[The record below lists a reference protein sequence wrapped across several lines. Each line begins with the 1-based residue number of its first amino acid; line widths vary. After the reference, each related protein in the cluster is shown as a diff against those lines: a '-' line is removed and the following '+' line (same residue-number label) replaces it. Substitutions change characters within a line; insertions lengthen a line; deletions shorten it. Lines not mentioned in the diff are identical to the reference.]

1 MSLQQ
6 GSAGYPQWQAR
17 VNKLLGCLIIGLG
30 TISVPLI
37 HRGGLRLTLSNF
49 PPIAIKWGYPLIF
62 TQDKTTPLVI
72 QSKPLNHLDHLKPF
86 RPPCLAS
93 LNHPST
99 IAIQLLSTAVACTR
113 CHPSPRKNGDVP
125 MENLVGYRGIIM
137 GYINNNRKM
146 PKNVCFKV
154 VPWYH
159 PYTVSLGTC
168 QVYNFSGS
176 IRGLLCSDKHVR
188 MF

>member
-1 MSLQQ
+1 MTSLF
-6 GSAGYPQWQAR
+6 GGY
-17 VNKLLGCLIIGLG
+17 
-30 TISVPLI
+30 PLI
-37 HRGGLRLTLSNF
+37 HRGGLGLTLSNF

-72 QSKPLNHLDHLKPF
+72 QSKPLNHLDIFRPFKTF

-99 IAIQLLSTAVACTR
+99 IATIAGFDCPESSVRGAI
-113 CHPSPRKNGDVP
+113 PRLGKMVMFHGKT
-125 MENLVGYRGIIM
+125 RGISGHHHGIYQQQQKDAEKCVFQGSSM
-137 GYINNNRKM
+137 ISSIYCI
-146 PKNVCFKV
+146 
-154 VPWYH
+154 PWNF
-159 PYTVSLGTC
+159 